1 MLKFDNIGF
10 KILGIKKFLFCKE
23 WLDRGIY
30 FRLLIISSEAAHN
43 FISTDV
49 ISNIRCFWH
58 TECLWSC

>member
-1 MLKFDNIGF
+1 MAKFDNIGF

-49 ISNIRCFWH
+49 ISNIRCF
-58 TECLWSC
+58 